1 MKEFWDSRY
10 AEKEFAYGELPNSY
24 FKQELEKLTPGKLLL
39 PAEGEGRNAVFAAKL
54 GWDVQAVD
62 LSEKGKE
69 KTLRLAAKN
78 NVSIKYHVSNLLDY
92 QYIKNGYDAV
102 VLIFA
107 HFPSEMRNIIHK
119 KLIYSLKSGGI
130 ILMEVFSKKQITR
143 ESGGP
148 KSIELLYDINEL
160 LLDFEDFEILE
171 ATETQTELDEGTF
184 HRGIAEVI
192 RIKAQKK

>member
-24 FKQELEKLTPGKLLL
+24 FKQELEKLTPGKLML

-69 KTLRLAAKN
+69 KALRLAAKN
-78 NVSIKYHVSNLLDY
+78 NVSIKYIVCNLDDY
-92 QYIKNGYDAV
+92 LYIKDEYDAV

-107 HFPSEMRNIIHK
+107 HFPSEIRKVIHK
-119 KLIYSLKSGGI
+119 KLTEGLKSGGI
-130 ILMEVFSKKQITR
+130 LLMEAFSKKQIAQ

-148 KSIELLYDINEL
+148 KSIEMLYDIDEL
-160 LLDFEDFEILE
+160 LLDFEDFEILD
-171 ATETQTELDEGTF
+171 ATETQTELDEGPF

-192 RIKAQKK
+192 RIKAKKK

>member
-10 AEKEFAYGELPNSY
+10 AEKEFAYGEQPNSY
-24 FKQELEKLTPGKLLL
+24 FKQELEKLTPGKLML

-69 KTLRLAAKN
+69 KALRLAAKN
-78 NVSIKYHVSNLLDY
+78 NVSIKYIVCNLVDY
-92 QYIKNGYDAV
+92 LYIKDEYDAV

-107 HFPSEMRNIIHK
+107 HFPSEIRKVIHK
-119 KLIYSLKSGGI
+119 KLTESLKSGGI
-130 ILMEVFSKKQITR
+130 LLMEAFSKKQIAQ

-148 KSIELLYDINEL
+148 KSIEMLYDIDEL
-160 LLDFEDFEILE
+160 LLDFEDFEILD
-171 ATETQTELDEGTF
+171 ATETQTELDEGPF

-192 RIKAQKK
+192 RIKAKKK